1 MTPLNEIWVTQHWR
15 AATEMMLSFPGR
27 HLRKDTMI
35 RPLTGEVILGPLEVV
50 SASFLQCKVI
60 LFPFVKWYH
69 MRSYYET
76 TCFASHD
83 TFAHEF

>member
-1 MTPLNEIWVTQHWR
+1 MIPLDEIWVTQHWR
-15 AATEMMLSFPGR
+15 AATETMLSFPGR

-35 RPLTGEVILGPLEVV
+35 RSLTGEVILDPQEVV
-50 SASFLQCKVI
+50 SASFLQRKVI

-76 TCFASHD
+76 T
-83 TFAHEF
+83 